1 MPKDLLTELK
11 VRAAKP
17 ESRSYKLSDGGGL
30 FLLVKQMAASSGA
43 GSTALMAR
51 RNLYAIGPY
60 PDVGLSDARTER
72 DSARQLVKQG
82 IHPSHDRQEIKRR
95 NIETLEERKRAMES
109 SFAKVSAAYL
119 AEVKASYK
127 PGSYRAKESRIRKYL
142 APKLAEIP
150 NQ

>member
-30 FLLVKQMAASSGA
+30 FLLVKPN
-43 GSTALMAR
+43 GSKLWR
-51 RNLYAIGPY
+51 WKYRIDGKENLYAIGPY

-82 IHPSHDRQEIKRR
+82 IHPSHDRQE
-95 NIETLEERKRAMES
+95 
-109 SFAKVSAAYL
+109 
-119 AEVKASYK
+119 
-127 PGSYRAKESRIRKYL
+127 
-142 APKLAEIP
+142 
-150 NQ
+150 